1 MEGEAKA
8 VAMAAA
14 IRVLRM
20 MRLLKEFK
28 NYKLSNAETVPDFY
42 FIINPIVT
50 PISQC
55 SIGDFAPN
63 RAISTAATHCRGAGS
78 ALTAVGDIAVLDFIS
93 SP

>member
-1 MEGEAKA
+1 
-8 VAMAAA
+8 
-14 IRVLRM
+14 M

-28 NYKLSNAETVPDFY
+28 NYKLSNAETVPDLY
-42 FIINPIVT
+42 FSINHKVKLIM
-50 PISQC
+50 QC

-63 RAISTAATHCRGAGS
+63 RAISTAATHCRGARS